1 MKGAIIGDIAGSIY
15 EFDETAE
22 SLDFPLFVKNSRFT
36 DDTVTTVAVAAALM
50 DGKASCCGYIE
61 PLRRQLRYWCRK
73 YPDAGFGGLFRRWF
87 LADEA
92 PAYGSYGNGAAMR
105 VSPAGWIADTLE
117 EAQALAEL
125 TAVVSHDHPQ
135 AIKGAIAVASA
146 IFLAR
151 QGKEKEA
158 IAAYLRSH
166 FYDLSR
172 TLAQIRPSYGFTCT
186 TDDSV
191 PEAIECFL
199 EGTDYE
205 DTIRKAIWL
214 NGDTDTQAAIAGS
227 IAEAYY
233 GVPDALWQ
241 QALPY
246 VGDEEM
252 KGVIRQFY
260 ENYIGSRGTL
270 LISTETSKKYEKL
283 QQILKDMGSV
293 VVGFSGGVDSTFLT
307 YAAHQAL
314 GDRVLAVTAVSATLP
329 GSEAADAKA
338 MAKVIGVEHRLVHS
352 TEFEDP
358 DFVQNPPDRCYICK
372 KIRFTSLVALAKAEG
387 YQWVVDG
394 GNVDDLGDYRP
405 GMKALQELSDAV
417 RSPMIEAGLAKADI
431 RALSKEFGL
440 QTWNKQSAACLASRV
455 PYGVELTPHRLAQID
470 AAEAAVAPYV
480 QGSLRVRYHGDVAR
494 IEVAVDEIPS
504 VLAHRE
510 EIVRAIKD
518 TGLTYVTLDLGG
530 YEMGSLNDVI
540 HTDEEVK

>member
-50 DGKASCCGYIE
+50 EGKASCCGYIE

-241 QALPY
+241 QA
-246 VGDEEM
+246 
-252 KGVIRQFY
+252 Q
-260 ENYIGSRGTL
+260 IGRASCR
-270 LISTETSKKYEKL
+270 E
-283 QQILKDMGSV
+283 
-293 VVGFSGGVDSTFLT
+293 
-307 YAAHQAL
+307 
-314 GDRVLAVTAVSATLP
+314 RV
-329 GSEAADAKA
+329 
-338 MAKVIGVEHRLVHS
+338 
-352 TEFEDP
+352 
-358 DFVQNPPDRCYICK
+358 
-372 KIRFTSLVALAKAEG
+372 
-387 YQWVVDG
+387 
-394 GNVDDLGDYRP
+394 
-405 GMKALQELSDAV
+405 
-417 RSPMIEAGLAKADI
+417 
-431 RALSKEFGL
+431 
-440 QTWNKQSAACLASRV
+440 
-455 PYGVELTPHRLAQID
+455 
-470 AAEAAVAPYV
+470 
-480 QGSLRVRYHGDVAR
+480 
-494 IEVAVDEIPS
+494 
-504 VLAHRE
+504 
-510 EIVRAIKD
+510 
-518 TGLTYVTLDLGG
+518 
-530 YEMGSLNDVI
+530 
-540 HTDEEVK
+540 